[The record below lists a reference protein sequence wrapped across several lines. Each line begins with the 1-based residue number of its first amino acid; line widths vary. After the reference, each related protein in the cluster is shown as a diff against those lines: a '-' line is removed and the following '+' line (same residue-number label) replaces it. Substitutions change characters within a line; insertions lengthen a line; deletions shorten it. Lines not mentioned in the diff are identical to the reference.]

1 MLKKIALF
9 GLVFACCVGIFAG
22 CACNGTTPGQSA
34 SPRVTPLS
42 GTGAEEGAV
51 KAEFKLPNGLKARQ
65 GQAPLVKVYV
75 LEEEKLMD
83 MDLEE
88 YLQGVLA
95 GELKNDW
102 PMEALKAQAIL
113 ARSFALKFIADKG
126 GSKYEGAHLSTD
138 IEEAQAYDASGV
150 NERIVQAIEETRGE
164 VLSYNGEP
172 IYAWFHSH
180 SGGTTALAKEGLGYE
195 KEEPPYTKIVS
206 VTESDA
212 AEPDAK
218 EWQASFSLAEM
229 QTALDAYGGGQAK
242 DFAVAQWSDS
252 GRALTFTAG
261 GKEIPAPAFRL
272 ELGGTKLRSTKIQ
285 TIELRDGKIVI
296 RGVGYGHGVGMSQW
310 GAYAMAEDGMKAEE
324 IVQYFF
330 KDVELVKAW

>member
-1 MLKKIALF
+1 MMKRIALF
-9 GLVFACCVGIFAG
+9 GLCFACCVGLLAG
-22 CACNGTTPGQSA
+22 CACSQTAPGQSA
-34 SPRVTPLS
+34 APRVTPLAS
-42 GTGAEEGAV
+42 TSAEQGA
-51 KAEFKLPNGLKARQ
+51 KTAEFKLPDALEARE

-75 LEEEKLMD
+75 LEEEKVVD

-138 IEEAQAYDASGV
+138 IEEAQAYDASGI

-164 VLSYNGEP
+164 VLSYDGEP

-195 KEEPPYTKIVS
+195 KDEPPYTKIVS
-206 VTESDA
+206 VTESGA
-212 AEPDAK
+212 AEPDAR
-218 EWQASFSLAEM
+218 EWQASFTLAEM
-229 QTALDAYGGGQAK
+229 QKALDAYGGGQAENL
-242 DFAVAQWSDS
+242 AVGQWSDS

-261 GKEIPAPAFRL
+261 GGEIPAPAFRL
-272 ELGGTKLRSTKIQ
+272 ELGGTKLRSTKIK
-285 TIELRDGKIVI
+285 TIAVQDGKIVI
-296 RGVGYGHGVGMSQW
+296 SGVGYGHGVGMSQW
-310 GAYAMAEDGMKAEE
+310 GAYAMAEEGMKAEE